1 MDIMASW
8 ARAWWWTTLRSQ
20 SWAVGLAL
28 AWLGVA
34 QAQPVIEVQPTGA
47 SVYES
52 QTVTLNVVA
61 SGVAPLSYQ
70 WRMMGTNLPLQ
81 GLPSLTLTNVALGSS
96 ALYDVVVTNLSGAV
110 TSAPVL
116 VVVLSRPVPLV
127 SFGGYTVGAAPSIPV
142 IYTAF
147 GGETNVSFSVA
158 YDSKSVTAPR
168 FESALTNLAGTVE
181 VTPGAG
187 GLLGVR
193 ARLES
198 GAVMSP
204 GATTLGTLVFEP
216 VAGAGIYA
224 AGLALTNT
232 PVALLSGPIGGTNF
246 TPGILPAE
254 PVVRVVDSSEKPRLD
269 GQSGLFVHR
278 VEIGNP
284 GLATNPTVE
293 VRVGGFT
300 NDALGNLIRV
310 YNALGT
316 NAAGEWRVFAKNLK
330 PGEARGL
337 TIEFYV
343 SDLSSVPVPT
353 YAAGALGTISD
364 PNVSARTLVV
374 DSVRAFTN
382 AAYPNGAV
390 LIEFP
395 TEAGRRYYVQY
406 APTAEGLAGAAGERR
421 TAEPAILGTGS
432 RVQWVD
438 YGPPKTDSPPG
449 QSNRFYRVIF
459 GR

>member
-8 ARAWWWTTLRSQ
+8 SRAWWWTTLRSQ

-96 ALYDVVVTNLSGAV
+96 AVYDVVVTNLSGAV

-127 SFGGYTVGAAPSIPV
+127 SFGSYTVGAAPSIPV

-193 ARLES
+193 ARLEG

-224 AGLALTNT
+224 AGLGLTNT
-232 PVALLSGPIGGTNF
+232 PVALACGPIGGTNF

-293 VRVGGFT
+293 GR
-300 NDALGNLIRV
+300 
-310 YNALGT
+310 
-316 NAAGEWRVFAKNLK
+316 
-330 PGEARGL
+330 
-337 TIEFYV
+337 
-343 SDLSSVPVPT
+343 
-353 YAAGALGTISD
+353 
-364 PNVSARTLVV
+364 
-374 DSVRAFTN
+374 
-382 AAYPNGAV
+382 
-390 LIEFP
+390 
-395 TEAGRRYYVQY
+395 AGRRRARLPGRRHADRRAEEPPQPVRPRP
-406 APTAEGLAGAAGERR
+406 APQRPATVSPSMRRVGALVPYRKTRSSAGVMARNIAFRL
-421 TAEPAILGTGS
+421 PATVISLTG
-432 RVQWVD
+432 
-438 YGPPKTDSPPG
+438 
-449 QSNRFYRVIF
+449 
-459 GR
+459 

>member
-8 ARAWWWTTLRSQ
+8 SRAWWWTTLRSQ

-96 ALYDVVVTNLSGAV
+96 AVYDVVVTNLSGAV

-193 ARLES
+193 ARLEG

-224 AGLALTNT
+224 AGLGLTNT
-232 PVALLSGPIGGTNF
+232 PVALACGPIGGTNF

-269 GQSGLFVHR
+269 STISMTGPWRPRCGHGGKSRRLKIPGMPALPVSG
-278 VEIGNP
+278 
-284 GLATNPTVE
+284 
-293 VRVGGFT
+293 
-300 NDALGNLIRV
+300 DALR
-310 YNALGT
+310 ALQLPPPPRKGGRPRSVGKGGGSRDFVAARPAWRDQSSGT
-316 NAAGEWRVFAKNLK
+316 PAG
-330 PGEARGL
+330 PDPEA
-337 TIEFYV
+337 
-343 SDLSSVPVPT
+343 
-353 YAAGALGTISD
+353 
-364 PNVSARTLVV
+364 
-374 DSVRAFTN
+374 
-382 AAYPNGAV
+382 
-390 LIEFP
+390 
-395 TEAGRRYYVQY
+395 EAGHRL
-406 APTAEGLAGAAGERR
+406 APQTSRFRALPAQLISGQIETPSMMDRAMAPAESPR
-421 TAEPAILGTGS
+421 
-432 RVQWVD
+432 
-438 YGPPKTDSPPG
+438 GPD
-449 QSNRFYRVIF
+449 RAV
-459 GR
+459 